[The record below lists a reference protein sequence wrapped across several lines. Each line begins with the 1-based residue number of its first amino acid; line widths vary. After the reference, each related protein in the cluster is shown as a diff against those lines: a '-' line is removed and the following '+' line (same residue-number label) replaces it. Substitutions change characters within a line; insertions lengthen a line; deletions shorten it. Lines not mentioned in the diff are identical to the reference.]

1 MGPNEFD
8 HVSHGEGMQLCA
20 FPVTGKGHRRVTE
33 PKGYHIIGRNLG
45 MIPNRCEQIVSAVDL
60 TPAAVF
66 YMVDGSI
73 SSQLIVL
80 RKNDFQWC
88 FTRMNAQ
95 GIVKYVC

>member
-1 MGPNEFD
+1 MTSIMY
-8 HVSHGEGMQLCA
+8 HMGEGTQLCA
-20 FPVTGKGHRRVTE
+20 FPVTGNGHRRDTE
-33 PKGYHIIGRNLG
+33 PKGNHISGRNLG

-80 RKNDFQWC
+80 RKDDFHWC